1 MGNGARMF
9 FQLRSLLFVV
19 IFFSF
24 FIPLEINHL
33 TGHGGGGQKGR
44 GGGGRR
50 GDGGGRGN
58 NRNNRNSHI
67 RDHHDHDYDHNH
79 NYNRHRR
86 RDRHN
91 HYYIGGWGG
100 YGGSGYGD
108 DWNNYNNGYGY
119 GNDLNQAYLL
129 NYLDTLNSN
138 SDGPLTGSRAARSG
152 GGGDM
157 NENSNGSN
165 FYYRETFSDEKS
177 TKPTNSSELIEKNE
191 TSRVKK
197 GVFFDH

>member
-1 MGNGARMF
+1 MRNGARMF

-19 IFFSF
+19 FSFSF

-33 TGHGGGGQKGR
+33 IGHGGGGHKGR

-91 HYYIGGWGG
+91 HYYIGG

-129 NYLDTLNSN
+129 NYLDMLNSN
-138 SDGPLTGSRAARSG
+138 SDGPLTGSRAASSG

-191 TSRVKK
+191 TCRVKK